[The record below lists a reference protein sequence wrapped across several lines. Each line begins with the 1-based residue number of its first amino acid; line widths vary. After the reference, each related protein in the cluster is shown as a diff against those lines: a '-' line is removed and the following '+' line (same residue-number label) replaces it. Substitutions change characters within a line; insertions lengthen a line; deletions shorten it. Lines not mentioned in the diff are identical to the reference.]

1 MKTETSFFMRIRSVL
16 SGILKIINR
25 SLSRK
30 FMLAALKT
38 EGKDASMK
46 RETIAAISTGMT
58 NAGIGIV
65 RISGEDAFSA
75 ADRVFRGKEKI
86 SECKSHTIHYGYIVD
101 GDITVDQVLV
111 MVMKGPRT
119 FTGEDT
125 VEINCHGG
133 TYVVTRVLDAVLR
146 HGGVRP
152 AQPGEFTK
160 RAFLNGKMDLSQAE
174 AVGDLIS
181 SSNDYALKNSV
192 NQLKGNIRNRIND
205 IRNKIIYQTAFIESA
220 LDDPEHYSFEG
231 YDAKLRKNAEEIICE
246 LNKLINSYRNGKVF
260 KEGIQTVI
268 VGKPNAGKSS
278 LLNVLAGHERAIVT
292 EIEGTTRD
300 VIEEQI
306 NLQGITLN
314 VVDTAGIRQT
324 DDKVEKI
331 GVDKAVDYVEN
342 ADLVIYVADSSRNL
356 DENDEKIL
364 DMIYDK
370 KKIVL
375 LNKSDLEPV
384 VTREMIEEKAGDAP
398 VIEVSAAEERG
409 ISELG
414 DLIKDMFLKGDI
426 SFNEEIYITS
436 ARQKDALCR
445 AVESMKKVIESIDNG
460 MPEDFYSIDLMDAY
474 EALGSITGEEVGDD
488 LINEI
493 FSRFCM
499 GK

>member
-1 MKTETSFFMRIRSVL
+1 
-16 SGILKIINR
+16 
-25 SLSRK
+25 
-30 FMLAALKT
+30 
-38 EGKDASMK
+38 MK

-192 NQLKGNIRNRIND
+192 NQLKGNIRNKIND
-205 IRNKIIYQTAFIESA
+205 IRNEIIYKTAFIESA

-231 YDAKLRKNAEEIICE
+231 YDAKLRKNAEEIIYE

-260 KEGIQTVI
+260 REGIQTVI

>member
-1 MKTETSFFMRIRSVL
+1 MK
-16 SGILKIINR
+16 K
-25 SLSRK
+25 
-30 FMLAALKT
+30 
-38 EGKDASMK
+38 
-46 RETIAAISTGMT
+46 ETIAAISTGMT

-192 NQLKGNIRNRIND
+192 NQLKGNIKNKIND
-205 IRNKIIYQTAFIESA
+205 IRNEIIYQTAFIESA

-231 YDAKLRKNAEEIICE
+231 YNAKLRKNAEEIIYE

-342 ADLVIYVADSSRNL
+342 ADLIIYVADSSRNL

-414 DLIKDMFLKGDI
+414 DLIKDMFLKGNI

>member
-1 MKTETSFFMRIRSVL
+1 
-16 SGILKIINR
+16 
-25 SLSRK
+25 
-30 FMLAALKT
+30 
-38 EGKDASMK
+38 MK

-75 ADRVFRGKEKI
+75 ADRIFRGKEKI

-192 NQLKGNIRNRIND
+192 NQLKGNIRNKIND
-205 IRNKIIYQTAFIESA
+205 IRNEIIYQTAFIESA

-384 VTREMIEEKAGDAP
+384 VIREMIEEKAGDAP

>member
-1 MKTETSFFMRIRSVL
+1 
-16 SGILKIINR
+16 
-25 SLSRK
+25 
-30 FMLAALKT
+30 
-38 EGKDASMK
+38 MK

-192 NQLKGNIRNRIND
+192 NQLKGNIRNKINN
-205 IRNKIIYQTAFIESA
+205 IRNEIIYQTAFIESA

-231 YDAKLRKNAEEIICE
+231 YNAKLRKNAEEIICE

>member
-1 MKTETSFFMRIRSVL
+1 
-16 SGILKIINR
+16 
-25 SLSRK
+25 
-30 FMLAALKT
+30 
-38 EGKDASMK
+38 MK

-205 IRNKIIYQTAFIESA
+205 IRNEIIYQTAFIESA

-384 VTREMIEEKAGDAP
+384 VTRKMIEEKAGDAP

>member
-1 MKTETSFFMRIRSVL
+1 
-16 SGILKIINR
+16 
-25 SLSRK
+25 
-30 FMLAALKT
+30 
-38 EGKDASMK
+38 MK

-192 NQLKGNIRNRIND
+192 NQLKGNIRNKIND
-205 IRNKIIYQTAFIESA
+205 IRNEIIYQTAFIESA

-231 YDAKLRKNAEEIICE
+231 YDAKLRKNAEEIIYE

-445 AVESMKKVIESIDNG
+445 TVESMKKVIESIDNG

>member
-1 MKTETSFFMRIRSVL
+1 
-16 SGILKIINR
+16 
-25 SLSRK
+25 
-30 FMLAALKT
+30 
-38 EGKDASMK
+38 MK

-192 NQLKGNIRNRIND
+192 NQLKGNIRNKIND
-205 IRNKIIYQTAFIESA
+205 MRNEIIYQTAFIESA

>member
-1 MKTETSFFMRIRSVL
+1 
-16 SGILKIINR
+16 
-25 SLSRK
+25 
-30 FMLAALKT
+30 
-38 EGKDASMK
+38 MK

-133 TYVVTRVLDAVLR
+133 THVVTRVLDAVLR

-231 YDAKLRKNAEEIICE
+231 YDAKLRKNVEEIIYE

-324 DDKVEKI
+324 DD
-331 GVDKAVDYVEN
+331 N

>member
-1 MKTETSFFMRIRSVL
+1 
-16 SGILKIINR
+16 
-25 SLSRK
+25 
-30 FMLAALKT
+30 
-38 EGKDASMK
+38 MK

-192 NQLKGNIRNRIND
+192 NQLKGNIRNKIND
-205 IRNKIIYQTAFIESA
+205 IRNEIIYQTAFIESA

-231 YDAKLRKNAEEIICE
+231 YNAKLRKNAEEIICE

-268 VGKPNAGKSS
+268 IGKPNAGKSS

>member
-1 MKTETSFFMRIRSVL
+1 
-16 SGILKIINR
+16 
-25 SLSRK
+25 
-30 FMLAALKT
+30 
-38 EGKDASMK
+38 MK

-75 ADRVFRGKEKI
+75 ADRIFRGKEKI

-192 NQLKGNIRNRIND
+192 NQLKGNIKNKIND
-205 IRNKIIYQTAFIESA
+205 IRNEIIYQTAFIESA

-231 YDAKLRKNAEEIICE
+231 YNAKLRKNAEEIICE

>member
-1 MKTETSFFMRIRSVL
+1 
-16 SGILKIINR
+16 
-25 SLSRK
+25 
-30 FMLAALKT
+30 
-38 EGKDASMK
+38 MK

-192 NQLKGNIRNRIND
+192 NQLKGNIRNKIND
-205 IRNKIIYQTAFIESA
+205 IRNEIIYQTAFIESA

-231 YDAKLRKNAEEIICE
+231 YNAKLRKNAEEIIYE

-260 KEGIQTVI
+260 REGIQTVI